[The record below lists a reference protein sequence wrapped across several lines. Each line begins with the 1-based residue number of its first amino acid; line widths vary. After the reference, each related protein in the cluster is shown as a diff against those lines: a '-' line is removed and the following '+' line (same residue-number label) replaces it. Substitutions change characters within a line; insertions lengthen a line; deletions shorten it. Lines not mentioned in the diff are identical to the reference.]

1 MANPKNEEA
10 QNLQQDDEIFSQLE
24 ESATRKESQRIC
36 R

>member
-1 MANPKNEEA
+1 MANPKKEEA
-10 QNLQQDDEIFSQLE
+10 QNPHADDEIFSQLE